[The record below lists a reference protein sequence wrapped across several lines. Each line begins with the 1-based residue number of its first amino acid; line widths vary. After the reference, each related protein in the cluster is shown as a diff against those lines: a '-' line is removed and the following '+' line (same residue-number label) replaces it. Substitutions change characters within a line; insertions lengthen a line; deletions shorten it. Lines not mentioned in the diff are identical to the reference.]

1 MSKQPTQN
9 EWRVIQRAEKVWE
22 EAQATYMMP
31 EDITFV
37 FRLVGNRTMRK
48 EAPNKKKPPPSGM
61 AMYNA
66 ETKTATVFINREAIK
81 QNPEWVKDD
90 VVPHEIAHV
99 ICFMYPHLGVGH
111 DEGWQEVSKRLGGT
125 GNATFENQCDL
136 RITKPP
142 RYIYVVP
149 GVKDNIY
156 LSPQRHNY
164 LQSGEGIYRFKES
177 GIEIR
182 KEHYTGRWL

>member
-37 FRLVGNRTMRK
+37 FRLLGNRAMRK

-61 AMYNA
+61 ASYNA
-66 ETKTATVFINREAIK
+66 ETRTATVYINREAIK
-81 QNPEWVKDD
+81 QNPEWVRDD
-90 VVPHEIAHV
+90 VVPHEIAHIV
-99 ICFMYPHLGVGH
+99 CFIYPHLGSGH
-111 DEGWQEVSKRLGGT
+111 DEGWVEVTKRLGGT
-125 GNATFENQCDL
+125 GRSTFENECDL

-142 RYIYVVP
+142 RYIYVIP
-149 GVKDNIY
+149 EVKENIY
-156 LSPQRHNY
+156 LSPQRHAY